1 MVGLFFLKA
10 EDGELIGLV
19 LADLPDP
26 KDVAICTLEL
36 TPYSPIFYVGNYPL
50 SSRGRLYG

>member
-36 TPYSPIFYVGNYPL
+36 TPYSPIFYV
-50 SSRGRLYG
+50 